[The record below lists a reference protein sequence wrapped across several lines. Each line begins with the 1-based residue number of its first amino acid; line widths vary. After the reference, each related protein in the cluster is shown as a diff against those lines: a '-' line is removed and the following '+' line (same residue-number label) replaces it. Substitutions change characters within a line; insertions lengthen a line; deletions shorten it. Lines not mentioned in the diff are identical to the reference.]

1 MLVATWKGDP
11 EIICFNL
18 NIFCGFKKV
27 MFFSWYKQVALG
39 SISEFFF
46 KVLFH
51 FYTLQVKY
59 VTAKKNSCTG
69 VVDFHLLF
77 SVSEIHLKIT
87 T

>member
-27 MFFSWYKQVALG
+27 MFFFLVQTSSARFDFR
-39 SISEFFF
+39 IFF